1 MKNASENNIYTDGKQ
16 ILGTEKE
23 HTQAEKKYRP
33 VLRLYTHAMLI
44 TAPSYCSANQSCT
57 TNP

>member
-1 MKNASENNIYTDGKQ
+1 MKNASENIYTDGKQ

-33 VLRLYTHAMLI
+33 VLRLYTHAMLL
-44 TAPSYCSANQSCT
+44 TALSYCSVF
-57 TNP
+57 